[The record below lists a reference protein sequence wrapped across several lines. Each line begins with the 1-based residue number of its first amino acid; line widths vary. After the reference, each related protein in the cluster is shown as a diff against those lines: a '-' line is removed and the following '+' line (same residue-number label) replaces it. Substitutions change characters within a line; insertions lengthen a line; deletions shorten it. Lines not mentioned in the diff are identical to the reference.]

1 MNHDRPGLPSLF
13 HGLTPSLLRLLAN
26 ADVHEDNR
34 SAGSNHATPRPCTP
48 RQVSRRWRWW
58 RSSPIARPSR
68 ATSSAARL
76 SRMRRTVS
84 ARRSRTST
92 KPRAS
97 PVCRYRSVED
107 VDLPY
112 ATYGAV
118 RLGRPA
124 RISSGP
130 LPPGCRPRS
139 RLRRRCVLEQTPVTA
154 VESGGP
160 CQVRTAGGTVTAQTG
175 RRGHPLPAARPWP
188 LLRPPRAEPLV
199 LHRGALPG
207 HAAAGDVDI
216 GRRDHALGSLLR
228 RPAHPRGRGAH
239 DRRAA
244 SRSGRYERL
253 ERFAREHWEIDKF
266 SHRWS
271 AQDPTRWDLLPVIG
285 RYHPRSS
292 RLFVASGFNKWG
304 LTSGTFAARIIRDL
318 IAGRPSSWT
327 DVFDP
332 NRIGARGARSWRR

>member
-207 HAAAGDVDI
+207 HAAAGESISAGGTTRSVRSYGDLLILGGEGHTTGARQAGPVATSASSYSRAST
-216 GRRDHALGSLLR
+216 GRSTRSRTAGRLRTRRGGTSCRSSVVTTRVRRGCSWPRASTSGALR
-228 RPAHPRGRGAH
+228 RGRSPPG
-239 DRRAA
+239 
-244 SRSGRYERL
+244 S
-253 ERFAREHWEIDKF
+253 
-266 SHRWS
+266 S
-271 AQDPTRWDLLPVIG
+271 AI
-285 RYHPRSS
+285 
-292 RLFVASGFNKWG
+292 
-304 LTSGTFAARIIRDL
+304 
-318 IAGRPSSWT
+318 
-327 DVFDP
+327 
-332 NRIGARGARSWRR
+332 

>member
-175 RRGHPLPAARPWP
+175 RRGHPLPAARPWLFFARLEP
-188 LLRPPRAEPLV
+188 SRSYCIAARCRGTPPQGSRYRPAGPRARFAPTATCSSSGARGTRPARGKPVRSLRAPRAIRARALGDRQGLAPLV
-199 LHRGALPG
+199 GSGPDEVGPLAGHRSLPPAFVEAVRG
-207 HAAAGDVDI
+207 LGLQQVGPCVGDV
-216 GRRDHALGSLLR
+216 R
-228 RPAHPRGRGAH
+228 RP
-239 DRRAA
+239 D
-244 SRSGRYERL
+244 
-253 ERFAREHWEIDKF
+253 
-266 SHRWS
+266 
-271 AQDPTRWDLLPVIG
+271 
-285 RYHPRSS
+285 HPRSDRGPAELMDR
-292 RLFVASGFNKWG
+292 RL
-304 LTSGTFAARIIRDL
+304 
-318 IAGRPSSWT
+318 
-327 DVFDP
+327 
-332 NRIGARGARSWRR
+332 